1 MTTVAVRGESV
12 QEVEPELAE
21 FRVVVSARDKDRQA
35 TLTRLRERADALR
48 QFLDRYA
55 EAVER
60 RETSGLYVHPETKR
74 GEKVTAYQ
82 GSVTTL
88 VVVHDFAAL
97 GEVMLSI
104 ADQDQTQIHG
114 PTWTL
119 RPDSPVYREAR
130 RAAIGDAI
138 ARAKEYAETLGAQV
152 TELLELSDP
161 GVGRSSEPMATFQS
175 YGASYSAKARG
186 GAPELQLDPER
197 QRITAAVEA
206 RFTITAPELG

>member
-1 MTTVAVRGESV
+1 MTTVAVRGEWV

-21 FRVVVSARDKDRQA
+21 FRVVVTARDKDRQT
-35 TLTRLRERADALR
+35 TLTRLRERTDALR
-48 QFLDRYA
+48 QLLDRHA

-74 GEKVTAYQ
+74 GEKVTAYH
-82 GSVTTL
+82 GSVTTT

-97 GEVMLSI
+97 GELMLSL
-104 ADQDQTQIHG
+104 ADQDQTQVHG

-130 RAAIGDAI
+130 KAAIGEAI
-138 ARAKEYAETLGAQV
+138 ARAKEYAATLGAQV

-161 GVGRSSEPMATFQS
+161 GVGRSSEPTPMFQS
-175 YGASYSAKARG
+175 FYGSAKARG
-186 GAPELQLDPER
+186 GGAPDLQLDPER
-197 QRITAAVEA
+197 QRVTAAVEA
-206 RFTITAPELG
+206 RFTITAPDLG